1 MKGEGLICNT
11 NILTDALNMRNG
23 LVTASG
29 ILSIIA
35 AFLAIARGFISLD
48 GGVIELTQTYN
59 PRVSGML
66 FYGGII
72 GIVAFAFGLIGGILA
87 LRRGHFPIVI
97 IGFALLIVESL
108 SLWLFNIEFGAW
120 VIFAQFGLPVLVM
133 SLIGVVFAG
142 VGRSEFK

>member
-1 MKGEGLICNT
+1 
-11 NILTDALNMRNG
+11 MRSG
-23 LVTASG
+23 LVTISG

-48 GGVIELTQTYN
+48 GGIIELTQTYN
-59 PRVSGML
+59 PGVSGML

-72 GIVAFAFGLIGGILA
+72 GVMAFAFGLVGGILA
-87 LRRGHFPIVI
+87 LRRDHLDIVI

-133 SLIGVVFAG
+133 SLIGVIFIG
-142 VGRSEFK
+142 IGKSEFK